1 MDSKET
7 YQTLSFILKADKCLP
22 KEAMSSLMSRK
33 NYMRKD
39 LWARSPYKGKLLLVA
54 AAAGNLERTKF
65 LVEQCDA
72 PLYFLDRA
80 TAIGP
85 LTCAYQG
92 RNEGVL
98 RYLMERKLSG
108 VKPSIWM
115 EQITTGHAW

>member
-1 MDSKET
+1 MDPKEA
-7 YQTLSFILKADKCLP
+7 YQALSFILKADKCLP
-22 KEAMSSLMSRK
+22 KEAMSLMSKK

-92 RNEGVL
+92 RNESVL
-98 RYLMERKLSG
+98 RYLVERKLSG
-108 VKPSIWM
+108 IRPSIWM
-115 EQITTGHAW
+115 EQVTTNQAW